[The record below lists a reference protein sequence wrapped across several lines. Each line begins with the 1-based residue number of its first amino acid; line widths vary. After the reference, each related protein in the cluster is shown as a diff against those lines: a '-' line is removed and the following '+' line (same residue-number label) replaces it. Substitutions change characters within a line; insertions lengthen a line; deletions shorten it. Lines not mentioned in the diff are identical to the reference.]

1 MDQHSGAASTEAR
14 FESVGRLHGTSIEDD
29 TQPLLFYPAHGPV
42 LFGSFTDTTCS
53 ICTEEVGFP
62 TNVDGAD
69 PNTGEEWTMLPC
81 GHAFH
86 MLCLATLCLGSY
98 GSQRGHPCPECRVP
112 IPPDY
117 CEAAESWS
125 PPLTDSWAARMRR
138 NLRSQYL
145 KQFRESGVIVSR
157 DQMSAHFRKH
167 LRQARERD
175 ERANQAHET
184 AVEQA
189 IRLQQLRDAK
199 RRRLTQVAA
208 RSPQSSSEG
217 SSDEGET
224 LNERARRRGIRGP

>member
-1 MDQHSGAASTEAR
+1 
-14 FESVGRLHGTSIEDD
+14 
-29 TQPLLFYPAHGPV
+29 
-42 LFGSFTDTTCS
+42 
-53 ICTEEVGFP
+53 
-62 TNVDGAD
+62 
-69 PNTGEEWTMLPC
+69 
-81 GHAFH
+81 
-86 MLCLATLCLGSY
+86 
-98 GSQRGHPCPECRVP
+98 
-112 IPPDY
+112 
-117 CEAAESWS
+117 
-125 PPLTDSWAARMRR
+125 MRR

-208 RSPQSSSEG
+208 RSPPSSSEG